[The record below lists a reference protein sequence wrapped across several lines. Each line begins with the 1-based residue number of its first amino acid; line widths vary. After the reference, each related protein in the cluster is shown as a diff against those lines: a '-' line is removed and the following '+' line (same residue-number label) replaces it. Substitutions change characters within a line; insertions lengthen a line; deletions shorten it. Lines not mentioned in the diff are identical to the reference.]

1 LTGKFQLP
9 DCEISASLNLHL
21 SENLQLDIVRRLA
34 EKGEKGIDEFI
45 SVHST
50 SNPAI
55 SSRLEQ
61 LRKEVSEQG
70 KRWMKTVN
78 QHHLKTRGEEVEK
91 HQHKKRLLNIEKES
105 IKKSQKKM
113 ESTLETRLE
122 SILSGSDL
130 MEFIIDLPKDDF
142 EDTAPQSFWERIL
155 VILHLLWML
164 FLKPIRRF
172 WEWILRSFGKRK
184 KEPKERHIGML
195 LGAGSAGVVLSNRL
209 DRLHNSPKLRRKLQK
224 KMFKKGMRHRMT
236 RQELENERKITE
248 NKIAKDMEDQK
259 NKEEKNTKQVREID
273 DKINQS
279 EDELQKELDRL
290 DNEQKMEK
298 EQLEEKIRKKPKS
311 YLKDEIL
318 EMLER
323 MNLIEKSPDGI
334 EITNDLVGRFADLL
348 MLDELDKSSIHGTS
362 LSGGFV
368 EPQGIFEPDVL
379 RMYDE
384 IGRMDIVGSIVNAR
398 FNHPDDH
405 SLEEDDILILREN
418 FQISDHCIFMFDK
431 SGSMDENNR
440 LLAAKKAILAMYK
453 VKLSKNPDAH
463 VDIIAFDSHA
473 VVCDLLTVWNSESSG
488 FTNMADA
495 IRLARGLID
504 NTNADRIMIYL
515 ISDGLP
521 EAYYD
526 GDDVVAGD
534 FEGAMNA
541 TKRELFMFRDNP
553 SIQFTIVLLEMEDEQ
568 YLQAADELAK
578 IVDGRVY
585 QTDPQNLVQDLL
597 REFK

>member
-9 DCEISASLNLHL
+9 DCEISESLNLHL
-21 SENLQLDIVRRLA
+21 SENLQLDIIRRLA

-61 LRKEVSEQG
+61 LRKEVSDQG
-70 KRWMKTVN
+70 KRWMRTVN
-78 QHHLKTRGEEVEK
+78 QHHLKTREEEVEN
-91 HQHKKRLLNIEKES
+91 HQHKKRLLIIEKES

-113 ESTLETRLE
+113 ESSLETRLE
-122 SILSGSDL
+122 SILSESEL
-130 MEFIIDLPKDDF
+130 VEFIVDLPEDDF
-142 EDTAPQSFWERIL
+142 DDTAPQSFLERIL
-155 VILHLLWML
+155 VFPYLLWML
-164 FLKPIRRF
+164 FVKFLRRF
-172 WEWILRSFGKRK
+172 WEWILRRFGKRK
-184 KEPKERHIGML
+184 KERKERHIGML
-195 LGAGSAGVVLSNRL
+195 LGAGSAGMVLSNRL

-236 RQELENERKITE
+236 PQALENMRRIAE
-248 NKIAKDMEDQK
+248 NKIANEIEDQK
-259 NKEEKNTKQVREID
+259 NKEERITKQVREID

-279 EDELQKELDRL
+279 KDDLQKELNRI
-290 DNEQKMEK
+290 DNEQKMKK
-298 EQLEEKIRKKPKS
+298 EQLEEKIKKKPKS
-311 YLKDEIL
+311 NLKDEIL
-318 EMLER
+318 EILER
-323 MNLIEKSPDGI
+323 MNLIEKSPDGLD
-334 EITNDLVGRFADLL
+334 ITNDLIGRFADLL
-348 MLDELDKSSIHGTS
+348 MLDELDKSSIHESS

-398 FNHPDDH
+398 FNHPGD
-405 SLEEDDILILREN
+405 SYLEEDDVLILREN

-463 VDIIAFDSHA
+463 VDIIAFDSYA
-473 VVCDLLTVWNSESSG
+473 SICDLLTVWNSESSG

-495 IRLARGLID
+495 IRLARGLIE
-504 NTNADRIMIYL
+504 NTNADRTMIYL

-521 EAYYD
+521 EAYHD

-541 TKRELFMFRDNP
+541 TKHELLLLRDNP

-568 YLQAADELAK
+568 YLEAADELAK
-578 IVDGRVY
+578 IVKGKVY
-585 QTDPQNLVQDLL
+585 QTDPQNLAQDLL

>member
-9 DCEISASLNLHL
+9 DCEISESLNLHL
-21 SENLQLDIVRRLA
+21 SENLQLDIIRRLA

-61 LRKEVSEQG
+61 LRKEVSDQG
-70 KRWMKTVN
+70 KRWMRTVN
-78 QHHLKTRGEEVEK
+78 QHHLKTREEEVEN
-91 HQHKKRLLNIEKES
+91 HQHKKRLLIIEKES

-113 ESTLETRLE
+113 ESSLETRLE
-122 SILSGSDL
+122 SILSESEL
-130 MEFIIDLPKDDF
+130 MEFIVDLPEDDF
-142 EDTAPQSFWERIL
+142 DDTVPQSFLERIL
-155 VILHLLWML
+155 VFSHLLWML
-164 FLKPIRRF
+164 FVKFLRRF
-172 WEWILRSFGKRK
+172 WEWILRRFGKRK
-184 KEPKERHIGML
+184 KERKERHIGML
-195 LGAGSAGVVLSNRL
+195 LGAGSAGMVLSNRL

-236 RQELENERKITE
+236 PQALENMRRIAE
-248 NKIAKDMEDQK
+248 NKIANEMEDQK
-259 NKEEKNTKQVREID
+259 NKEERITKQVREID

-279 EDELQKELDRL
+279 KDELQKELNRI
-290 DNEQKMEK
+290 DNEQKMKK

-311 YLKDEIL
+311 CLKDEIL

-323 MNLIEKSPDGI
+323 MNLIEKSPDGL
-334 EITNDLVGRFADLL
+334 EITNDLIGRFADLL
-348 MLDELDKSSIHGTS
+348 MLDELDKSSIHGSS

-398 FNHPDDH
+398 FNHPGDS
-405 SLEEDDILILREN
+405 SLEEDDVLILREK
-418 FQISDHCIFMFDK
+418 FQISDHCILMFDK

-463 VDIIAFDSHA
+463 VDIIAFDSYA
-473 VVCDLLTVWNSESSG
+473 AICDLLTVWNSESSG

-495 IRLARGLID
+495 IRLARGLIE
-504 NTNADRIMIYL
+504 NTNADRTMIYL

-521 EAYYD
+521 EAYHD

-541 TKRELFMFRDNP
+541 TKNELLMLRDNP
-553 SIQFTIVLLEMEDEQ
+553 SIQFTIVLLELEDEQ
-568 YLQAADELAK
+568 YLEAADELAK
-578 IVDGRVY
+578 IVNGKVY
-585 QTDPQNLVQDLL
+585 QTDPQNLAQDLL